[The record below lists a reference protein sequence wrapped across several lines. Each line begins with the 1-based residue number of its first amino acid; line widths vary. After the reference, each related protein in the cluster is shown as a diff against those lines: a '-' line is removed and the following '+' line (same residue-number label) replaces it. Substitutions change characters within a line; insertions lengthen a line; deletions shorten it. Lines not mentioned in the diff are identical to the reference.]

1 MTRCRCSVISQW
13 VNKMKTDQLSFLT
26 WLTFSPRD
34 KSQPTAGLT
43 VHFLC
48 RHFVIKRHSQER
60 EALAEATFPANNPPS
75 GWKTT
80 TRIFCCVCLKPNNLV
95 ISKRRISDLLHVLQD
110 DSVYYPQVN
119 PWDMSNCIPFLFCH
133 GIAFPFNRT
142 VFGNHSNSTCLL
154 IFPGEVA
161 KPRRKLEQ

>member
-1 MTRCRCSVISQW
+1 MPDVSISPGKGDQLVTRRRCSVISQW
-13 VNKMKTDQLSFLT
+13 LNKMKMDQLSFLT

-80 TRIFCCVCLKPNNLV
+80 TRIFCCVCLKPSNLV

-119 PWDMSNCIPFLFCH
+119 PWDTSN
-133 GIAFPFNRT
+133 
-142 VFGNHSNSTCLL
+142 
-154 IFPGEVA
+154 
-161 KPRRKLEQ
+161 